1 MTVRGRG
8 QSIYKHITVPLE
20 KNFQLQEDGTIIV
33 NGFFTSDAIDE
44 VGDIITREAT
54 ENAIPKYRQWGNIRY
69 MHQPKPVATMLR
81 IGTDD
86 KLKWNEVE
94 IHVIDPDAV
103 FQVKNNLL
111 KALSVGIWIRSW
123 DDIEIDEET
132 GAWVITAY
140 DLVEISLVD
149 HPANYDARLFLDDD
163 KSIFVNPE
171 LRQLFAQHG
180 FAMVSKALGAVT
192 TSLEMEEEIDMD
204 GLEKDLQLEEEII
217 AEETIEE
224 EVELSVDDSE
234 EEEVDEELEL
244 STEEE
249 IVSEETEEVE
259 LSAEE
264 EETATSLVEQIV
276 DAEVVDLTEET
287 EAEEAEEEL
296 VLEDLDV
303 RLEEDTEGVDS
314 VLLDS
319 QETEEEEEADK
330 ETDISVEEAIE
341 EITEDEEVD
350 PDEVKAHL
358 PLARALLDA
367 LSEAETE
374 VLEEEQ
380 VEVERTEEI
389 EEATDEVTALKS
401 QIDDLGSQVAELT
414 EIVKDLLGKPAERK
428 GKITITPLPHESLE
442 EIEEEAEEEGD
453 LMKTAISKYIA
464 SPGRVVIRERR

>member
-1 MTVRGRG
+1 MTIRERG

-20 KNFQLQEDGTIIV
+20 KSYQPQEDGTIIV
-33 NGFFTSDAIDE
+33 NGFFTSDAVDE
-44 VGDIITREAT
+44 IGDVITREAT
-54 ENAIPKYRQWGNIRY
+54 ENAIPKYREWGNIRY
-69 MHQPKPVATMLR
+69 MHQPKPVAKMLR
-81 IGTDD
+81 IGADD

-103 FQVKNNLL
+103 FQVKNGLL

-123 DDIEIDEET
+123 SDIEMDEET
-132 GAWVITAY
+132 GAWTILAY

-163 KSIFVNPE
+163 KSISVNPE

-224 EVELSVDDSE
+224 EVELSVDESE
-234 EEEVDEELEL
+234 EEELDEELEL
-244 STEEE
+244 SAD
-249 IVSEETEEVE
+249 EVVVGDE
-259 LSAEE
+259 DE
-264 EETATSLVEQIV
+264 SLAEQIAA
-276 DAEVVDLTEET
+276 AEVVDLTEET
-287 EAEEAEEEL
+287 EAEEVEEEL
-296 VLEDLDV
+296 VLEDMDV
-303 RLEEDTEGVDS
+303 RLEEDTEEIDS
-314 VLLDS
+314 VLVDS
-319 QETEEEEEADK
+319 QETEEEVEADK

-341 EITEDEEVD
+341 EVTEDEEVD
-350 PDEVKAHL
+350 PDEVQDLL
-358 PLARALLDA
+358 PLARALLGA
-367 LSEAETE
+367 LSETETE

-414 EIVKDLLGKPAERK
+414 EIVKDLLGKPAKRK
-428 GKITITPLPHESLE
+428 GKIKTTILPHDALE
-442 EIEEEAEEEGD
+442 EIEEETEEEGD
-453 LMKTAISKYIA
+453 LMRDAVRKYVQT
-464 SPGRVVIRERR
+464 PGRVVIRERR